1 MVFFLQL
8 LLKFRIK
15 FQYLRSLLYLKLFRY
30 LQVISLYKSFPKKSI
45 FIPSVKLSPQDDS
58 IAINLKNLFNKYG
71 SDKSLVHDYHIPYGY
86 IFNLLPAGPL
96 LEIGI
101 GSQDKKFNSVMGISY
116 TPGGSLRSWRDSRY
130 FTHCYGADIDKKV
143 IFSEDKINTYLV
155 DQLSIKSLQK
165 LNSDLRLKES
175 QGFSLI
181 VDDGFHDFTA
191 NKNSFLALKKSIK
204 KRGFYVVEDLDS
216 ENLHSWLN
224 EMEKFNGEFNWFLWL
239 NGATVGYL
247 LVFQK
252 K

>member
-1 MVFFLQL
+1 MVVFLQL

-15 FQYLRSLLYLKLFRY
+15 FQYLRSLLFLKLFRY
-30 LQVISLYKSFPKKSI
+30 LQVISFYKSFPKKSI

-71 SDKSLVHDYHIPYGY
+71 SDKSLVHSYHIPYGH

-143 IFSEDKINTYLV
+143 MFSEDKITTYLV

-165 LNSDLRLKES
+165 LNRDLRLKES

-181 VDDGFHDFTA
+181 VDDGFHDYTA
-191 NKNSFLALKKSIK
+191 NKNSFLTLKNLIK
-204 KRGFYVVEDLDS
+204 KHGYYVVEDLNS
-216 ENLHSWLN
+216 ENLYRWLN
-224 EMEKFNGEFNWFLWL
+224 EMEKFNAEFYWFLWL
-239 NGATVGYL
+239 NGASVGYL
-247 LVFQK
+247 LVFEK